1 MAIYE
6 IKDGVGIIPEGTTVI
21 EEGAFEEAEELTS
34 VVIPNSVTKIDVGAF
49 SGCTSLT
56 SIIIPDSVT
65 EIEYY
70 AFYGCTSLKSIDIPN
85 SVTTIGVDAFQD
97 CVGLTSL
104 VISSSVTKIGREAFG
119 AFRGCKN
126 LVSIVVSES
135 NPVYDSRNN
144 CNAIIETASNS
155 LILGCRNTVIPDTVT
170 KISGDAFFGG
180 TAPSDITFPESVTVI
195 GSDSDILGDIGA
207 FKDCVGV
214 TNIVIPES
222 VTNIFRSAFEGCTDL
237 KTVEIKAKPKYI
249 DTEVFRNCTSLE
261 SVILPAGI
269 GKFKNG
275 DWGYP
280 TAFEGCTALKA
291 ICVPAKKAD
300 YYKKR
305 LPQELHRLIVEQ

>member
-1 MAIYE
+1 MAIH
-6 IKDGVGIIPEGTTVI
+6 
-21 EEGAFEEAEELTS
+21 L
-34 VVIPNSVTKIDVGAF
+34 VT
-49 SGCTSLT
+49 
-56 SIIIPDSVT
+56 
-65 EIEYY
+65 
-70 AFYGCTSLKSIDIPN
+70 
-85 SVTTIGVDAFQD
+85 
-97 CVGLTSL
+97 
-104 VISSSVTKIGREAFG
+104 
-119 AFRGCKN
+119 
-126 LVSIVVSES
+126 
-135 NPVYDSRNN
+135 
-144 CNAIIETASNS
+144 ETASNS

-249 DTEVFRNCTSLE
+249 DTEVFKNCTSLE